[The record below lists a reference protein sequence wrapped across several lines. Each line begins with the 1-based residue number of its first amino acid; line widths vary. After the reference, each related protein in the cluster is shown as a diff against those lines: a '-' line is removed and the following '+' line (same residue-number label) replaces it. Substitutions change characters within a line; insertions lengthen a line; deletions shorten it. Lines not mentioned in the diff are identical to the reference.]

1 MKTLIIEDEGLAAKF
16 LHNLLV
22 KLEPDVEILASL
34 SSIEEAVRW
43 FQANPPPDLA
53 FMDIQLAD
61 GVSFEIFNRVSVK
74 CPVVFTTAYDEYA
87 IRAFKVNSV
96 DYLLKPIDENDLR
109 RALEKYKTIH
119 QQTGTVP
126 AIDVAELVRQLRE
139 PEQKKYKE
147 RFMVRSLNALMP
159 VPAEQ
164 VAYFVKDE
172 LVYLV
177 TLENKR
183 YVTDYTTMEEIEHFV
198 DPVRFFR
205 ANRQYVLQLTAV
217 ESLKGSPTGKVIVKL
232 KPPIGATIDVSR
244 EKASALRDWI
254 S

>member
-1 MKTLIIEDEGLAAKF
+1 MKTLIIEDESLAAKF

-22 KLEPDVEILASL
+22 KLQPDVEVLATL
-34 SSIEEAVRW
+34 SSIEEAVKW
-43 FQANPPPDLA
+43 FSSNPAPDLA

-61 GVSFEIFNRVSVK
+61 GVSFEIFNRAPVK

-109 RALEKYKTIH
+109 RALDKYKNIH
-119 QQTGTVP
+119 QGAGGAP

-139 PEQKKYKE
+139 PEDKRYKE

-159 VPAEQ
+159 VPADQ
-164 VAYFVKDE
+164 VAYFIKDE

-183 YVTDYTTMEEIEHFV
+183 YVTDYATMEEIEHFV
-198 DPVRFFR
+198 DPARFFR

-217 ESLKGSPTGKVIVKL
+217 ESLKSSPTGKVIVKL
-232 KPPIGATIDVSR
+232 KPPINATVDVSR
-244 EKASALRDWI
+244 EKASALREWI